1 MSTTATVFSNT
12 GRRKNAISH
21 VWMTEGTGQITINGR
36 AFEDYFAT
44 IALQNIVLLP
54 FQLTNLSN
62 KFDLTVTVKGGGL
75 QGQAGAILLAISRSL
90 IEFDAEL
97 RPELKA
103 AGYLR
108 RDPRMKERKKYGQPG
123 ARARYQFSKR

>member
-1 MSTTATVFSNT
+1 
-12 GRRKNAISH
+12 
-21 VWMTEGTGQITINGR
+21 MTEGTGQITINGR